1 MRAAF
6 SPKIFADKSLPEYLY
21 YTKSLFRELLRI
33 SCIIINRRFSVF
45 SEEAARAESPSLLM
59 PEKVSV
65 LRWPPEVRTSVKRD
79 LEIDLIRSK
88 RVLLK
93 ETY

>member
-1 MRAAF
+1 M
-6 SPKIFADKSLPEYLY
+6 
-21 YTKSLFRELLRI
+21 
-33 SCIIINRRFSVF
+33 
-45 SEEAARAESPSLLM
+45 LM